1 MSVYDRA
8 HELARMLRESGEY
21 QDYTRARHAISTE
34 GTARSILVDYR
45 KNQMQVQ
52 AARLTGKEPPAPAL
66 KELERLGGIIDMHK
80 PISDFLRAENRLL
93 TLLADIQKI
102 LGQSLD
108 LWDYD
113 DDDTAP

>member
-21 QDYTRARHAISTE
+21 QEYTRARQAIGTE
-34 GTARSILVDYR
+34 STARSILIDYR
-45 KNQMQVQ
+45 KNQIQIQ
-52 AARLTGKEPPAPAL
+52 AARLAGKEPPGQAV

-113 DDDTAP
+113 EVDTGA